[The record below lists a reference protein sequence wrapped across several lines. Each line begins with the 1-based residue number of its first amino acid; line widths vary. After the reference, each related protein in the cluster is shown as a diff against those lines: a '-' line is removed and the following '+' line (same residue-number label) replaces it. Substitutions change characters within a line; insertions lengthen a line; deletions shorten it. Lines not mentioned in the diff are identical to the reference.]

1 MALLPGTPKV
11 SHVVMTTTETSKWAT
26 LRNGRRVIIRPIHST
41 DAAALVAFDQNMDD
55 DEVIALTQVDHVD
68 REVLVALSLSTIV
81 GVGRLDRTGNSDPPM
96 TVTVVD
102 GWHGLGLAT
111 HLRDRLGVQ
120 PAMSSASPRL
130 WRAKP
135 TSAIPGPPLL
145 SGSADA
151 DPPASTFTVAATEL
165 TSALRS

>member
-1 MALLPGTPKV
+1 MTP
-11 SHVVMTTTETSKWAT
+11 TQTSKWAT

-41 DAAALVAFDQNMDD
+41 DAAALVAFDESLSD
-55 DEVIALTQVDHVD
+55 DEVVALTQVDHVD
-68 REVLVALSLSTIV
+68 REVLIALSLNEVV
-81 GVGRLDRTGNSDPPM
+81 GIGCLDRTGESTPPM

-102 GWHGLGLAT
+102 SWQGLGLAT
-111 HLRDRLGVQ
+111 HLRERLAAQ
-120 PAMSSASPRL
+120 PAASSASPRL

-145 SGSADA
+145 SGSADS
-151 DPPASTFTVAATEL
+151 DPPASAFTVAATEL